1 MKRLALGAA
10 IGTAVGVVLD
20 RLHVTRRRPGTAAAG
35 PDAAWSPNPP
45 PPTGSQGGAPAAD
58 VAPEE
63 LTSPGTVTDPALEE
77 QRAREAAER
86 ERESR
91 LSEETKYD
99 ELREQEAQ
107 SDASQIVGDVPE
119 PRDE

>member
-1 MKRLALGAA
+1 MKKLVLGAA
-10 IGTAVGVVLD
+10 IGTAIGVALD
-20 RLHVTRRRPGTAAAG
+20 RLGVMRRPSEPAWAEPAPSWNPEPAATVADVG
-35 PDAAWSPNPP
+35 AA
-45 PPTGSQGGAPAAD
+45 AAD
-58 VAPEE
+58 VAPED
-63 LTSPGTVTDPALEE
+63 LTSPQTVTDPALEE

-99 ELREQEAQ
+99 ELRGQEAER
-107 SDASQIVGDVPE
+107 DAARIVGEVPP